1 MLLLFQKGRCYLF
14 YIRDTLDKV
23 ASVSSLL
30 LFFFGKVMNT
40 VGDMIGTRLVHK
52 KKKALKAW
60 NILYLR
66 VTPTSF
72 FFFPLGME
80 LGQIYF
86 YFVISPFC
94 PFILSTSAQASLL
107 DLFHNATHVK
117 HLSHLP
123 THTRAF
129 KFIKK
134 KKKIMD
140 WLGAELDVCSLI
152 SIRQLLW
159 MFRSMI
165 LQSNWM

>member
-1 MLLLFQKGRCYLF
+1 MLSILYQRHLGQSCKRVQPF
-14 YIRDTLDKV
+14 II
-23 ASVSSLL
+23 
-30 LFFFGKVMNT
+30 FFWKSDEHSRGHDWNT
-40 VGDMIGTRLVHK
+40 ACAQ